1 MGLGVR
7 TSFTFPQEGCVETIC
22 VSGSTLS
29 CYLCFRKLV
38 FLNMSNVRKM
48 NCYITSGR
56 DIVDRDIEGQ
66 TNRPEE
72 MYTVIPVY
80 RQVHKVKKQ
89 TYKLIACIWI
99 SVNSVHEHLHTL
111 SS

>member
-29 CYLCFRKLV
+29 CYLCF
-38 FLNMSNVRKM
+38 KM

-99 SVNSVHEHLHTL
+99 SVNSVHEHLHPL